1 MLTPAEVLGLSG
13 LSLASRV
20 RNAFL
25 RIPERELIEIAER
38 VQEECRLR
46 RLCYMRDGLEDL
58 IHVMPLPLTVL
69 PEQISYVHYVT
80 VTIQNA
86 LKRLPDLYMADF
98 SVRDI
103 LRLPPEEEAWLWD
116 CWGPSQRENNPMF
129 ARLDAL
135 VDFISPMWKDSLK
148 FVEPNLSCIGGLY
161 LVPTANEIV
170 TDVVS
175 PVLGRLDPSVSL
187 EMCRDIRDLLME
199 ELLEHLQAIGRPGG
213 SICFVDPKYVGSG
226 ADEQELLAGYLRER
240 HGLNVLHADP
250 AELELRGR
258 EVYYEGA
265 VVDLVYRDYLVT
277 DLLALKAAGRDAA
290 MKELFRQNRVVSS
303 IGGDLDQKSCWEV
316 LTDPD
321 IAGRHYNAEERQ
333 VFRRHVLW
341 TRVLSNRRTRLPRG
355 DTGDL
360 LEHVRH
366 ERETLVLKPNRAFGG
381 QGVQI
386 GLLMTQAEWES
397 AMEEALKGP
406 DRWVVQERAS
416 IPASEFPVVGPERTA
431 HLEPFYTVMGFA
443 ATRSGVAVFGRASQK
458 QVVNVANR
466 GGMCVVMVGRTPGKL
481 HGPQR
486 LRNGAR

>member
-1 MLTPAEVLGLSG
+1 MTGPLQGLRVVELASIGPGPMCCMLLADLGADVIRVDRLEPSG
-13 LSLASRV
+13 LGVA
-20 RNAFL
+20 
-25 RIPERELIEIAER
+25 
-38 VQEECRLR
+38 
-46 RLCYMRDGLEDL
+46 MD
-58 IHVMPLPLTVL
+58 
-69 PEQISYVHYVT
+69 
-80 VTIQNA
+80 
-86 LKRLPDLYMADF
+86 KRF
-98 SVRDI
+98 EVN
-103 LRLPPEEEAWLWD
+103 
-116 CWGPSQRENNPMF
+116 G
-129 ARLDAL
+129 
-135 VDFISPMWKDSLK
+135 
-148 FVEPNLSCIGGLY
+148 
-161 LVPTANEIV
+161 
-170 TDVVS
+170 
-175 PVLGRLDPSVSL
+175 
-187 EMCRDIRDLLME
+187 
-199 ELLEHLQAIGRPGG
+199 
-213 SICFVDPKYVGSG
+213 
-226 ADEQELLAGYLRER
+226 
-240 HGLNVLHADP
+240 
-250 AELELRGR
+250 RGR
-258 EVYYEGA
+258 RSVA
-265 VVDLVYRDYLVT
+265 IDTRQ
-277 DLLALKAAGRDAA
+277 AAGRDAA

-333 VFRRHVLW
+333 GFRRHVLW